1 MQINNSTN
9 TDPALLNQALEDISQ
24 LKQYEA
30 RYRAEAERNRQL
42 LAIATDGIHVLDAD
56 ARLVM
61 VNASFARMLGYE
73 VDEMIGMCLDQWD
86 AGDYPDG
93 LMKAYRENFE
103 RAAFPIVHTRHR
115 RKNGSLIYVEI
126 STSPVELAGQRLL
139 FASARDVSER
149 VRIEQQLEAHRH
161 SLEQMVEERTR
172 EIRRINQQL
181 ADTQFAMQMVG
192 IGIHWV
198 DFASGRLLY
207 ANDAAARMLGYTVDE
222 LLALSVPDL
231 DAKLGPSGYD
241 QVKSSVRE
249 RGSIQIESLQRRK
262 DGSLVPV
269 EVSIYHHRDTDGNER
284 FIAFMTDISQRKQ
297 QEEALLQARDDA
309 QAANIAKSAFLANMS
324 HEIRT
329 PLNAVV
335 GMAHLLRRSGLNPLQ
350 LERLD
355 KLDTAG
361 HHLLEIINAI
371 LDLSKIEAGKFQLEA
386 VAFNL
391 RAVVGNVA
399 SILAPRLQ
407 EKGLHLFT
415 EVAHL
420 PHLLLGDRTR
430 LQQALLNFAGNAIK
444 FTDHGRI
451 TIRVAPVAE
460 EEESV
465 LLRFEVADT
474 GIGIEAD
481 VQDRLFNAFEQ
492 ADASTTRRYG
502 GTGLGLAITR
512 RIANLMGGEVGVSST
527 PGQGS
532 QFWFTARLLK
542 VRDEPLA
549 RPVERT
555 MNVERRLQQEFSGSR
570 VLLAEDEPINAEI
583 ARMLLEDAGLL
594 VDVAEDGH
602 VACDMAA
609 RGDYALILM
618 DMQMPN
624 MDGLDAT
631 RRLREIYTMARLP
644 IIAMTAN
651 AFSEDRARCFAA
663 GMNDFIGKP
672 IDPQHFFST
681 VLYWLGEGAAGRV

>member
-1 MQINNSTN
+1 MQMNDSTK
-9 TDPALLNQALEDISQ
+9 TAPAMRDKALDEVSK
-24 LKQYEA
+24 LKQYKA

-42 LAIATDGIHVLDAD
+42 LAIATDGIHVLDAE

-61 VNASFARMLGYE
+61 VNAAFARMLGYDT
-73 VDEMIGMCLDQWD
+73 DEMIGMRQDQWD
-86 AGDYPDG
+86 AGTYPEG

-103 RAAFPIVHTRHR
+103 RAAFPVVLTRHR
-115 RKNGSLIYVEI
+115 RKDGSLIDVEI
-126 STSPVELAGQRLL
+126 STSPVEIEGQRLL
-139 FASARDVSER
+139 FASARDVSDR
-149 VRIEQQLEAHRH
+149 VRIERQLEAHRN
-161 SLEQMVEERTR
+161 SLEQMVEERTA

-198 DFASGRLLY
+198 DFDSGRLLY
-207 ANDAAARMLGYTVDE
+207 VNDAAARMLGYTVDE
-222 LLALSVPDL
+222 LLALGVPDL
-231 DAKLGPSGYD
+231 DPKLGPTGYE
-241 QVKSSVRE
+241 QVKASVRE
-249 RGSIQIESLQRRK
+249 RGSIQIESLQRKK
-262 DGSLVPV
+262 DGSLLPV
-269 EVSIYHHRDTDGNER
+269 EVSSYHHRDSDGNER
-284 FIAFMTDISQRKQ
+284 FIAFVTDISQRKQ
-297 QEEALLQARDDA
+297 QEEALRQARDDA
-309 QAANIAKSAFLANMS
+309 EAANIAKSAFLANMS

-335 GMAHLLRRSGLNPLQ
+335 GMAHLLRRSGLNPVQ
-350 LERLD
+350 LDRLD

-386 VAFNL
+386 VSFNL

-420 PHLLLGDRTR
+420 PHLLFGDRTR

-444 FTDHGRI
+444 FTEHGRI

-460 EEESV
+460 DEESV
-465 LLRFEVADT
+465 MLRFEVTDT
-474 GIGIEAD
+474 GIGIDAE
-481 VQDRLFNAFEQ
+481 VLDRLFNAFEQ
-492 ADASTTRRYG
+492 ADVSTTRRYG

-512 RIANLMGGEVGVSST
+512 RIACLMGGDVGVSST
-527 PGQGS
+527 LGQGS

-542 VRDEPLA
+542 VRDEPVA
-549 RPVERT
+549 RPVEWT

-570 VLLAEDEPINAEI
+570 ILLAEDEPINAEI
-583 ARMLLEDAGLL
+583 ARMMLEDAGLL
-594 VDVAEDGH
+594 VDLAEDGKR
-602 VACDMAA
+602 ACEMAS
-609 RGDYALILM
+609 RGDYALVLM

-624 MDGLDAT
+624 MNGLDAT
-631 RRLREIYTMARLP
+631 RCLREIHEMARLP

-681 VLYWLGEGAAGRV
+681 VLYWLEEGAAGRI